1 MSQEPQKSDAPDY
14 SKTLFLPQ
22 TEFPMRAGLPQR
34 EPEILKYWNEIDL
47 YGKLRESA
55 EGRAKFVLHDGPPY
69 ANGNI
74 HIGHALNKILKDV
87 VTKSQQMLGFDSNY
101 VPGWDCHGLPIE
113 WKIEEEN
120 YRSKGKPKPDFRD
133 STAMVAFRK
142 ECRAY
147 ATHWLNVQREEFK
160 RLGIIG
166 DWDHPYAT
174 MDYAAEAQIARELM
188 KFAANGTLYRGS
200 KPVMW
205 SVVEKTALAE
215 AEVEYEDY
223 TSDMVW
229 VKFPVTSPAHGVLAE
244 AAVVIWTTTPWTL
257 PGNRAISFSPKIA
270 YGLYKVTDAPADN
283 WAKTG
288 DLLILADAL
297 AEEVFKQA
305 RVTAFEKVR
314 DLPGDTLDAV
324 ECAHPLKGFGGGYEF
339 TVPLLP
345 GDHVTDDTGTGF
357 VHTAPGHGR
366 EDFDVWTANARD
378 LDARGINTA
387 IPYTVDENGAY
398 TDHAPGFTG
407 KRVINDKGEKG
418 DANDAVIKALVEAGK
433 LLARGRLKH
442 QYPHSW
448 RSKKPVIFRNTPQ
461 WFIAMDKDI
470 AVDGKTTHGDT
481 LRARALHAIS
491 VTQWVP
497 PSGQNRINGMI
508 AGRPDWVISRQRA
521 WGVPIAVFVRDNGD
535 GSAEI
540 LQDEIVNQR
549 IVEAFMEEGADAWY
563 MDGARERFL
572 GERSAEDW
580 NKVDDILDVWFDS
593 GSTHAFVLEDRQN
606 FPNLGNIVR
615 KVDGGDDTV
624 MYLEGSDQHRGWFH
638 SSLLESSGTRGR
650 APYDV
655 VLTHGFTLD
664 ENGRKMSKSLG
675 NTVEPQKVMKDSGAD
690 ILRLWVCATD
700 YADDQRIG
708 PEILKNT
715 IETYRKLRNSIRWML
730 GTLHHF
736 DPSDS
741 VAHADMP
748 ELERLMLHELAKRAT
763 IVRNAYAE
771 FDYKTVVATL
781 AAFMNTELSAFYFD
795 IRKDTLYCDP
805 PSSTARKAAL
815 TAIDIICDA
824 ILRWLAPV
832 LSFTCE
838 EAWRMYRPNAE
849 ASVHLTLF
857 PEGFDQFRDERLAA
871 KWETIR
877 NVRRV
882 VTGALE
888 LERAAKNI
896 GSSLEASPLVYVSDK
911 NVFATLF
918 DVDMA
923 EVCITSNAMVTN
935 DDAPAGAFTLA
946 DVPNVAVVVEKAIG
960 TKCARSWKILPTVGE
975 DPEYPDV
982 SPRDAQALREW
993 KALAAGEKPA
1003 VAVEEAAKPVAV
1015 VEQPAV
1021 EPEQQAEQ
1029 APKHGPSEEVTADET
1044 VKKVVPALVEA
1055 PAAPTAAKAKKAP
1068 AAKKPLAKKPVEAKT
1083 EAVTAEAK
1091 KTVAK
1096 KAKTRKTTAKKT
1108 TAKKANA
1115 KKAAAKKAA
1124 TKKAKA
1130 KTTKAGKAKA
1140 GKAAKSKPAF
1150 SAKKGAGKAAKKAGK
1165 KIAKKAAGKP
1175 PAAKAKKKK
1184 KKAR

>member
-1 MSQEPQKSDAPDY
+1 MSEKPQKSDTNDY
-14 SKTLFLPQ
+14 SKTLYLPQ
-22 TEFPMRAGLPQR
+22 TDFPMRAGLPQR
-34 EPEILKYWNEIDL
+34 EPEILKYWNDIGL
-47 YGKLRESA
+47 YDRLRQEA

-120 YRSKGKPKPDFRD
+120 YRKKGKQKPDFRD
-133 STAMVAFRK
+133 SAAMVAFRK

-147 ATHWLNVQREEFK
+147 ATHWINVQREEFK

-166 DWDHPYAT
+166 DWDHPYQT
-174 MDYAAEAQIARELM
+174 MSYPAEAQIARELM

-215 AEVEYEDY
+215 AEVEYEDH
-223 TSDMVW
+223 TSDTVW
-229 VKFPVTSPAHGVLAE
+229 VKFPVTSPAHGALAS
-244 AAVVIWTTTPWTL
+244 ASIVIWTTTPWTL

-297 AEEVFKQA
+297 AAEVFKQA
-305 RVTAFEKVR
+305 RVTTYEKVR
-314 DLPGDTLDAV
+314 DIPGDTLDAV
-324 ECAHPLKGFGGGYEF
+324 ECAHPLRGFGGDYEF
-339 TVPLLP
+339 IVPLLA

-357 VHTAPGHGR
+357 VHTAPSHGR
-366 EDFDVWTANARD
+366 EDFDVWMANTRE
-378 LDARGINTA
+378 LDERGISTA

-398 TDHAPGFTG
+398 TAQAPGFTG
-407 KRVINDKGEKG
+407 KRVLNDKGEKG
-418 DANDAVIKALVEAGK
+418 DANEAVIKALIDAGK

-470 AVDGKTTHGDT
+470 SDDGHAKKGDT

-497 PSGQNRINGMI
+497 PSGENRINGMI
-508 AGRPDWVISRQRA
+508 TNRPDWVISRQRA
-521 WGVPIAVFVRDNGD
+521 WGVPIAVFVREKSD

-549 IVEAFMEEGADAWY
+549 ISEAFMEEGADAWY

-572 GERSAEDW
+572 RERASEDW
-580 NKVDDILDVWFDS
+580 KKVDDICDVWFDS

-606 FPNLGNIVR
+606 FPQLGNIVR
-615 KVDGGDDTV
+615 KIDGGQDTV

-638 SSLLESSGTRGR
+638 SSLLESAGTRGR
-650 APYDV
+650 APYDI

-664 ENGRKMSKSLG
+664 ENGRKMSKSIG
-675 NTVEPQKVMKDSGAD
+675 NTVEPQKVIKDSGAD

-715 IETYRKLRNSIRWML
+715 IETYRKLRNTVRWML

-736 DPSDS
+736 KPADA
-741 VAHADMP
+741 VAPAEMP
-748 ELERLMLHELAKRAT
+748 ELERLLLHELAVRADV
-763 IVRNAYAE
+763 IRKAYQE

-781 AAFMNTELSAFYFD
+781 SAFLNSELSAFYFD

-805 PSSTARKAAL
+805 PSSLTRKAAL
-815 TAIDIICDA
+815 TTIDLLCA
-824 ILRWLAPV
+824 SVLKWLAPI
-832 LSFTCE
+832 LSFTAE
-838 EAWRMYRPNAE
+838 ESWRMYRPDAE
-849 ASVHLTLF
+849 PSVHLTLF
-857 PEGFDQFRDERLAA
+857 PENLEKLRDDKLAA

-896 GSSLEASPLVYVSDK
+896 GSSLEASPVIYVADRDML
-911 NVFATLF
+911 ATLF
-918 DVDMA
+918 DVDLA
-923 EVCITSNAMVTN
+923 EVCITSNYEVRESE
-935 DDAPAGAFTLA
+935 APAGTFRLDA
-946 DVPNVAVVVEKAIG
+946 VPGVAVVVEKAVG
-960 TKCARSWKILPTVGE
+960 AKCARSWKISPTVGE
-975 DPEYPDV
+975 DAEYPDV
-982 SPRDAQALREW
+982 TPRDAKALREW
-993 KALAAGEKPA
+993 KALG
-1003 VAVEEAAKPVAV
+1003 VGV
-1015 VEQPAV
+1015 
-1021 EPEQQAEQ
+1021 
-1029 APKHGPSEEVTADET
+1029 
-1044 VKKVVPALVEA
+1044 
-1055 PAAPTAAKAKKAP
+1055 
-1068 AAKKPLAKKPVEAKT
+1068 
-1083 EAVTAEAK
+1083 
-1091 KTVAK
+1091 
-1096 KAKTRKTTAKKT
+1096 
-1108 TAKKANA
+1108 
-1115 KKAAAKKAA
+1115 
-1124 TKKAKA
+1124 
-1130 KTTKAGKAKA
+1130 
-1140 GKAAKSKPAF
+1140 
-1150 SAKKGAGKAAKKAGK
+1150 
-1165 KIAKKAAGKP
+1165 
-1175 PAAKAKKKK
+1175 
-1184 KKAR
+1184 